1 MLKGQFTV
9 DASGKK
15 VSFAKGNLWYGKVGD
30 AAAATFNFEDDQYG
44 FSTTISGSY
53 TYWNADH
60 ISYFQ
65 WASTTEKTIDYTLS
79 KLSTETSLFTNAADN
94 PSKPNSEF
102 TVSGIT
108 GFWRTLSQAEWEY
121 LLNTRSGTGNERYFK
136 GRLDNGDNTYINGV
150 FLIPDNFTWPTS
162 VTKATGINT
171 STLDYTTNNTY
182 SMADFEKLEEAGIV
196 FLPVAGYI
204 SSTGRGKNPSISTTS
219 GIYWTANQK
228 ANTTAYRIYLGK
240 TYFYF
245 KLTDSS
251 NNCDKGSGS
260 SIRLVGDL

>member
-1 MLKGQFTV
+1 M
-9 DASGKK
+9 
-15 VSFAKGNLWYGKVGD
+15 
-30 AAAATFNFEDDQYG
+30 
-44 FSTTISGSY
+44 
-53 TYWNADH
+53 
-60 ISYFQ
+60 
-65 WASTTEKTIDYTLS
+65 
-79 KLSTETSLFTNAADN
+79 
-94 PSKPNSEF
+94 
-102 TVSGIT
+102 
-108 GFWRTLSQAEWEY
+108 
-121 LLNTRSGTGNERYFK
+121 
-136 GRLDNGDNTYINGV
+136 